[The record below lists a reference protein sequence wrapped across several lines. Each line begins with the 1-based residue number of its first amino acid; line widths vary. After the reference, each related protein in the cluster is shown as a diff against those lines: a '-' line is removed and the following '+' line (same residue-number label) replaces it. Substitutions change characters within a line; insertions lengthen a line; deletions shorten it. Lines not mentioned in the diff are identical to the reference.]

1 MKGTVLRRL
10 LASVLLGLLFQG
22 AVPAVADEEPAP
34 FYKGVQAYRAR
45 DYEAAASWFLQAAE
59 QGDSEAQFL
68 LGRMHY
74 DGNSLPPDYVAA
86 YQWFAIAAETGLPV
100 AARYRDGLA
109 GRMTEAEVTE
119 GTRRA
124 ADWLSQHPPAPRPD
138 RN

>member
-1 MKGTVLRRL
+1 MRIPLTGLVLAL
-10 LASVLLGLLFQG
+10 CLWAG
-22 AVPAVADEEPAP
+22 VATAEDADA
-34 FYKGVQAYRAR
+34 FFKGVQAYRSR
-45 DYEAAASWFLQAAE
+45 DYVGAASWFEQAAE

-74 DGNSLPPDYVAA
+74 DGNSLPTDYVTA
-86 YQWFAIAAETGLPV
+86 YQWFAISAQTGQPAAS
-100 AARYRDGLA
+100 RYRDGLA

-124 ADWLSQHPPAPRPD
+124 AAWLSQHPLAGGPE